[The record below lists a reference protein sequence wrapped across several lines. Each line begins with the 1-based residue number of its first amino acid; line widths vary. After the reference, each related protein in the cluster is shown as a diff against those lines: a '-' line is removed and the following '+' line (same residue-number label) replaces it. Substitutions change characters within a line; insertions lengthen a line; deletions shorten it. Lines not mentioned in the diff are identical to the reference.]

1 MSSKQPKLLDMLT
14 MKLRELKSALEED
27 IEKVEHERKMVI
39 NRLRAASGEANPD
52 DLECGQRSLDGFSSH
67 LRQYRHLFTDGVPAR
82 ITAAIEQVSNRQQ
95 CDSGS
100 TDRNRNKPE

>member
-14 MKLRELKSALEED
+14 MKLRELKGALEAD

-52 DLECGQRSLDGFSSH
+52 DLECGKRSLDGLSDH
-67 LRQYRHLFTDGVPAR
+67 LRQYRHLFTNGVPAR
-82 ITAAIEQVSNRQQ
+82 ITAAIEQVSSGQQ
-95 CDSGS
+95 CGSGS
-100 TDRNRNKPE
+100 TDRDRNKPK